1 MDFNF
6 KEWSDLYEV
15 DPEAYERRRGA
26 VLEHFIQSAEPE
38 RRLALEQTLFRIEMS
53 RKRSKT
59 PLKTALEASNL
70 MWESFGK
77 LREQLNLLQEAT
89 RDTALPSNSLRLVRP
104 DETASLPEGSFPPS
118 TKVEL
123 SEMPLSSREATQTGK
138 ILQFPQQI
146 PNDATKRH

>member
-6 KEWSDLYEV
+6 KEWADLYEV

-59 PLKTALEASNL
+59 PLKTALEASNM

-77 LREQLNLLQEAT
+77 LREQLEILQEAT
-89 RDTALPSNSLRLVRP
+89 RVDTLPSNGLRLVKSNENDTDQNESKSANSNRS
-104 DETASLPEGSFPPS
+104 EASSDIP
-118 TKVEL
+118 T
-123 SEMPLSSREATQTGK
+123 RTQTGK
-138 ILQFPQQI
+138 VLRFPD
-146 PNDATKRH
+146 NMNRH

>member
-59 PLKTALEASNL
+59 PLKTALEASNM

-77 LREQLNLLQEAT
+77 LREQLDVLQQAT
-89 RDTALPSNSLRLVRP
+89 RDEALPSNGLRLVRSE
-104 DETASLPEGSFPPS
+104 DAGGDVTASTHQPPTIS
-118 TKVEL
+118 QGAQT
-123 SEMPLSSREATQTGK
+123 AQTGK
-138 ILQFPQQI
+138 VLRFPD
-146 PNDATKRH
+146 NMNRH

>member
-26 VLEHFIQSAEPE
+26 VLEHFVQSAEPE

-53 RKRSKT
+53 RKLSKT
-59 PLKTALEASNL
+59 PLKTALEASNM

-77 LREQLNLLQEAT
+77 LREQLDLLQEAT
-89 RDTALPSNSLRLVRP
+89 KQEGIPSNGLRLVRSG
-104 DETASLPEGSFPPS
+104 EGASENIASSQIMDANQSEDPS
-118 TKVEL
+118 V
-123 SEMPLSSREATQTGK
+123 ATQGPQTGK
-138 ILQFPQQI
+138 VLRFPG
-146 PNDATKRH
+146 NLNRH

>member
-59 PLKTALEASNL
+59 PLKTALEASNM

-77 LREQLNLLQEAT
+77 LREQLDLLQEAT
-89 RDTALPSNSLRLVRP
+89 RQAPLPTNGLRLVRP
-104 DETASLPEGSFPPS
+104 DEDTSTVLDGAQIPKTESQSEVSSASA
-118 TKVEL
+118 
-123 SEMPLSSREATQTGK
+123 EALQTGK
-138 ILQFPQQI
+138 VLRFPNHQ
-146 PNDATKRH
+146 NRH

>member
-59 PLKTALEASNL
+59 PLKTALEASNM

-77 LREQLNLLQEAT
+77 LREQLDLLQEAT
-89 RDTALPSNSLRLVRP
+89 RETPFPANSLRLVRP
-104 DETASLPEGSFPPS
+104 DEDASSIFKGAS
-118 TKVEL
+118 TSTRVGQ
-123 SEMPLSSREATQTGK
+123 SEENSASAESVQTGK
-138 ILQFPQQI
+138 VLRFP
-146 PNDATKRH
+146 NHDNRH

>member
-53 RKRSKT
+53 RKRAKT
-59 PLKTALEASNL
+59 PLKTALEASNM

-77 LREQLNLLQEAT
+77 LREQLDLLQEAT
-89 RDTALPSNSLRLVRP
+89 RATTLPSNTLRLVRP
-104 DETASLPEGSFPPS
+104 GEDSLTNDRLDQRSGFAQPEASSTAQASSQSGKVLPFRGNNP
-118 TKVEL
+118 
-123 SEMPLSSREATQTGK
+123 
-138 ILQFPQQI
+138 
-146 PNDATKRH
+146 H